1 MVNKS
6 LYEDKHP
13 NSSLKGTGY
22 KNKEKALQTI
32 KLVKNYNTIYQ
43 FQVINTMYNRA
54 KHHKYQTDEMREAME
69 IYKKWLD
76 KYKKN
81 NLKKMINK

>member
-13 NSSLKGTGY
+13 TTSLKGTGY
-22 KNKEKALQTI
+22 KDEKKAKDTI
-32 KLVKNYNTIYQ
+32 KLVKKYDKIYQ

-54 KHHKYQTDEMREAME
+54 KYHPNRTNDMLKAMK
-69 IYKKWLD
+69 IFKKWLD
-76 KYKKN
+76 KYST
-81 NLKKMINK
+81 